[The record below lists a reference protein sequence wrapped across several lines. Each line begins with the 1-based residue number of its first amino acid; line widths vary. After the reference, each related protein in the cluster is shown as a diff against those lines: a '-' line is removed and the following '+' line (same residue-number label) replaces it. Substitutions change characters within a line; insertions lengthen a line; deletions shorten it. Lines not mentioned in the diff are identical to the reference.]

1 MSSVLLHLLILSAV
15 IVAAI
20 AALRMAPRLGLQF
33 DALPFAGVFG
43 FVGAAFG
50 IVLGMTTF
58 FASQHYAG
66 FRQAAQSE
74 ATSLG
79 NAAAM
84 SGAFPRGS
92 GDAVRRQIYCYATD
106 VIEQEW
112 PHMASD
118 NHGLPIVE
126 ARQAAAYIVLLRV
139 GRGDP
144 RPTTWYSN
152 AVGASLRAGEN
163 RQHRLLL
170 SQPQIPEMLW
180 ILIYVGAALTILF
193 TFFFHLKSRRQL
205 AGMMAAVIVMLTA
218 IVAALATLDAPTQ
231 GPLGLQPD
239 AMRAE
244 QRLLADTISP
254 RPKDPARYCRAVPTP
269 SPGASTLG

>member
-1 MSSVLLHLLILSAV
+1 MSSIVVHVLILWAV
-15 IVAAI
+15 IVTAI
-20 AALRMAPRLGLQF
+20 VALRVVRRLGLQL

-66 FRQAAQSE
+66 FRAAAQSE

-79 NAAAM
+79 NVAAM
-84 SGAFPRGS
+84 SGSFAPRTGN
-92 GDAVRRQIYCYATD
+92 AVRRQIYCYATD

-112 PHMASD
+112 PHMAVD

-126 ARQAAAYIVLLRV
+126 GRESAAYIDLLRV

-144 RPTTWYSN
+144 RPANWYAN
-152 AVGASLRAGEN
+152 AVGSSLRAGEN

-170 SQPQIPEMLW
+170 SQPQIPVMLW
-180 ILIYVGAALTILF
+180 ILIYVGAALTVLF
-193 TFFFHLKSRRQL
+193 TYFFHLASRRQL
-205 AGMMAAVIVMLTA
+205 AGMMTAVIVMLTA

-244 QRLLADTISP
+244 RRLLAEIISP
-254 RPKDPARYCRAVPTP
+254 TPANPTRYCRALPTP
-269 SPGASTLG
+269 SPRTATLG